1 MHKILSMKEEEHYK
15 AYQEHREAIF
25 KWALEIRGLGKSQ
38 RIVGTHA
45 SRAIVELLSM
55 SLHKKK
61 LVDEGFQL
69 NHRWF
74 KTEKVADRLPEFKNK
89 VEIVKG
95 MVALENSSETLS
107 YGAPRPVES
116 TKRVVE
122 LFNEL
127 EEKIKAM
134 MNE

>member
-1 MHKILSMKEEEHYK
+1 MKEEEHYK
-15 AYQEHREAIF
+15 AYEEHKEAIF
-25 KWALEIRGLGKSQ
+25 KWALEIKGLGKSQ

-45 SRAIVELLSM
+45 SRAIVELFSAF
-55 SLHKKK
+55 LHKKK

-74 KTEKVADRLPEFKNK
+74 KTENVSERLPEFKNK
-89 VEIVKG
+89 NEIIKK
-95 MVALENSSETLS
+95 MAALENSSEALS
-107 YGAPRPVES
+107 YGTPRPIEK
-116 TKRVVE
+116 TKEVIT

-127 EEKIKAM
+127 EERIRVM

>member
-1 MHKILSMKEEEHYK
+1 MKEEDHYK
-15 AYQEHREAIF
+15 AYQEHRETIF
-25 KWALEIRGLGKSQ
+25 KWALEIKGLEKSQ

-45 SRAIVELLSM
+45 SRAIVELLSAF
-55 SLHKKK
+55 LHKKK

-74 KTEKVADRLPEFKNK
+74 KTEKVAERLPEFKNK
-89 VEIVKG
+89 KEIVRK
-95 MVALENSSETLS
+95 MVLLENSAEVLS
-107 YGAPRPVES
+107 YGVPKPVEK
-116 TKRVVE
+116 TKKVI
-122 LFNEL
+122 LIFNEL

>member
-1 MHKILSMKEEEHYK
+1 MKEEEHYK

-25 KWALEIRGLGKSQ
+25 KWALEIKGLDKSQ

-55 SLHKKK
+55 FLHKKR
-61 LVDEGFQL
+61 LVEEGFQL

-74 KTEKVADRLPEFKNK
+74 KTENVAEKLPEFKNK
-89 VEIVKG
+89 EEIVKK
-95 MVALENSSETLS
+95 MVVLENSTEVLS
-107 YGAPRPVES
+107 YGAPKPIDRIKKVI
-116 TKRVVE
+116 V

-127 EEKIKAM
+127 EEEIKVM
-134 MNE
+134 INE

>member
-1 MHKILSMKEEEHYK
+1 MKEDEHYK

-25 KWALEIRGLGKSQ
+25 KWALEIKGLDKSQ

-45 SRAIVELLSM
+45 SRAIVELLSAF
-55 SLHKKK
+55 LHRKK

-74 KTEKVADRLPEFKNK
+74 KTEKVAEKLPEFKNK
-89 VEIVKG
+89 PDIINK
-95 MVALENSSETLS
+95 MVALENSAETLS
-107 YGAPRPVES
+107 YGAPKPVEKIKK
-116 TKRVVE
+116 TIM
-122 LFNEL
+122 LFSEL

-134 MNE
+134 TDEQV